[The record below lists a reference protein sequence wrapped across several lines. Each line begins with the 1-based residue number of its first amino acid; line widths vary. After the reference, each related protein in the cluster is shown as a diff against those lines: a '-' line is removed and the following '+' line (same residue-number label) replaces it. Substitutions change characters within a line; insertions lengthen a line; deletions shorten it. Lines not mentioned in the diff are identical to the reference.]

1 MAGRIPQHFI
11 DELIARADI
20 VEVIGARVP
29 LKKAGREYKA
39 NCPFHDEKTPSFT
52 VSPDKQFFHC
62 FGCGAHGTALGFLID
77 YDHADFVEA
86 VEELASIVGIEVPR
100 EEHTS
105 EDRRSLPLF
114 DVTDRASAFYYEQ
127 LKLNERAKAY
137 LKRRGVSGATA
148 RDYRIGYAADSWDG
162 LLRQLGG
169 GDEGRQQLVD
179 TGLTMRRDDG
189 REYDRFRDRIIFPIR
204 DARGRTVG
212 FGGRV
217 LDKGEPKYLNSP
229 ETVLFHKGKELYGL
243 FEARRALRQI
253 DRLLVVE
260 GYMDVVALAEHG
272 IRYAVATLGTATTAE
287 HLRRLFRVCPE
298 VIFCFDGDQAGRKAA
313 WRALE
318 NALGELR
325 EGRKIGFLFLPEGE
339 DPDSMVGSEG
349 REAFEARLGGAT
361 PLSEFLLQ
369 TLCTQTDLDSVDGRA
384 RLAELARPLLDRVA
398 NGIYKDLLVDH
409 LATAVG
415 MPGERLSS
423 HFAESKPL
431 PKPRP
436 ARPVGGRP
444 ARSSLLRRAITLLL
458 HHPGAAAR
466 LDYDSQLKSLEIRGI
481 GIFLELL
488 EECKNAPSMTT
499 AMALERWRGRPEME
513 ALSRLATQESL
524 VTDDAAAAEL
534 RDTIAKI
541 LEDSRPR
548 LRTTQLLEK
557 AADGTIS
564 VEEKGELQ
572 NLLSRRAGT
581 VQPGTK

>member
-20 VEVIGARVP
+20 VEVIGARIP

-100 EEHTS
+100 EEYAS
-105 EDRRSLPLF
+105 EDRRDLGLF
-114 DVTDRASAFYYEQ
+114 AVTEQAGTFFYEQ
-127 LKLNERAKAY
+127 LKLNDRAKAY
-137 LKRRGVSGATA
+137 LISRNISGAAA
-148 RDYRIGYAADSWDG
+148 RDYRIGYAPDAWDG
-162 LLRQLGG
+162 LLRQFGG
-169 GDEGRQQLVD
+169 SDDSRQQLVD
-179 TGLTMRRDDG
+179 TGLIMRRDDG
-189 REYDRFRDRIIFPIR
+189 REYDRFRDRIVFPIR

-272 IRYAVATLGTATTAE
+272 IRYAVATLGTATTPE
-287 HLRRLFRVCPE
+287 HLKRLFRVCPE

-325 EGRKIGFLFLPEGE
+325 EGRQIRFLFLPDGE

-349 REAFEARLGGAT
+349 RAGFEARLADAT
-361 PLSEFLLQ
+361 PLSDFLLQ
-369 TLCTQTDLDSVDGRA
+369 GLSAQTDLASVDGRA
-384 RLAELARPLLDRVA
+384 RLAELARPLLARVPQ
-398 NGIYKDLLVDH
+398 GIYKDLLVDH
-409 LATAVG
+409 LGAAVG
-415 MPGERLSS
+415 MPGERLTS
-423 HFAESKPL
+423 HLADSKPL

-436 ARPVGGRP
+436 QRPPRGRP

-458 HHPGAAAR
+458 HHPGAASEI
-466 LDYDSQLKSLEIRGI
+466 DYDSELKSLEIRGI
-481 GIFLELL
+481 SIFLELL
-488 EECKNAPSMTT
+488 EECKNAPTKST
-499 AMALERWRGRPEME
+499 AMALERWRGRPEMD
-513 ALSRLATQESL
+513 ALSRLAAQESL
-524 VTDDAAAAEL
+524 VSDNAAAQEL
-534 RDTIAKI
+534 RDTIAKM

-548 LRTTQLLEK
+548 LRTAQLLEK

-564 VEEKGELQ
+564 VEEKSELQ
-572 NLLSRRAGT
+572 NLLSRRAGII
-581 VQPGTK
+581 QPGTK

>member
-100 EEHTS
+100 EENATA
-105 EDRRSLPLF
+105 DRRSLDLF
-114 DVTDRASAFYYEQ
+114 DVMDKASAFYYEQ
-127 LKLNERAKAY
+127 LKHDGRAQAY
-137 LKRRGVSGATA
+137 LKHRNVSGETA
-148 RDYRIGYAADSWDG
+148 RDYRIGYAPDSWDAI
-162 LLRQLGG
+162 LRQLGDG
-169 GDEGRQQLVD
+169 EHKRQQLVD

-189 REYDRFRDRIIFPIR
+189 REYDRFRDRVIFPIR

-229 ETVLFHKGKELYGL
+229 ETVLFHKGNELYGL

-272 IRYAVATLGTATTAE
+272 VRYAVATLGTATTPE
-287 HLRRLFRVCPE
+287 HLKRLFRVCPE

-325 EGRKIGFLFLPEGE
+325 EGRQIRFLFLPDGE
-339 DPDSMVGSEG
+339 DPDSMIGSEG
-349 REAFEARLGGAT
+349 REAFELRLSGAT

-384 RLAELARPLLDRVA
+384 RLAELARPLLGRVPE
-398 NGIYKDLLVDH
+398 GIYKDLLVDH

-415 MPGERLSS
+415 MPGERLTTHLAVAKDS
-423 HFAESKPL
+423 
-431 PKPRP
+431 PRRRTANP
-436 ARPVGGRP
+436 SATRP
-444 ARSSLLRRAITLLL
+444 ARSSLLRRAITLLM
-458 HHPGAAAR
+458 HHPKAAAG
-466 LDYDSQLKSLEIRGI
+466 LDYDNQLETLEIRGI

-488 EECKNAPSMTT
+488 EECKNAPNIST
-499 AMALERWRGRPEME
+499 AMVLERWRGRAEMD
-513 ALSRLATQESL
+513 ALARLAAQESL
-524 VTDDAAAAEL
+524 VSDEAAAREL
-534 RDTIAKI
+534 QDTIAKMV
-541 LEDSRPR
+541 EESRPR
-548 LRTTQLLEK
+548 LKTAQLLEK

-564 VEEKGELQ
+564 EEEKSELQ
-572 NLLSRRAGT
+572 NLLSRRTGT
-581 VQPGTK
+581 AQPGTK